1 MAAPAKNA
9 VSTGKP
15 KVAGSVYIGSAAAAA
30 PADATT
36 ELGTGWTPLGY
47 VGEDGVTNENS
58 PETDSK
64 KAWGGDIVLKLQTEK
79 PDTFTF
85 KLISSLD
92 LDVLKAVYGDGNVS
106 GTLADGITVTATGE
120 ELPEKQWVIDMV
132 MRDNAVKRIYIPSGS
147 IRTTRRSATSLRSWL
162 CPAPMALRI
171 RNSSNG
177 PRAPEAADDEEAHDA
192 QRRGAGD
199 RADEAGR
206 YAAF

>member
-30 PADATT
+30 PYDNVIHDVAIQD
-36 ELGTGWTPLGY
+36 LPVVMCLDRGGL

-147 IRTTRRSATSLRSWL
+147 ISE
-162 CPAPMALRI
+162 I
-171 RNSSNG
+171 G
-177 PRAPEAADDEEAHDA
+177 EIVYKDDEEVGYELTIMAMPGSD
-192 QRRGAGD
+192 GATHKEFIK
-199 RADEAGR
+199 RAAGTGGG
-206 YAAF
+206 

>member
-1 MAAPAKNA
+1 MKSTIWRINYGCTCKNA

-79 PDTFTF
+79 
-85 KLISSLD
+85 
-92 LDVLKAVYGDGNVS
+92 
-106 GTLADGITVTATGE
+106 
-120 ELPEKQWVIDMV
+120 
-132 MRDNAVKRIYIPSGS
+132 
-147 IRTTRRSATSLRSWL
+147 
-162 CPAPMALRI
+162 
-171 RNSSNG
+171 
-177 PRAPEAADDEEAHDA
+177 
-192 QRRGAGD
+192 AGHL
-199 RADEAGR
+199 
-206 YAAF
+206 YL

>member
-15 KVAGSVYIGSAAAAA
+15 KVAGSVYIGSSAAAA

-64 KAWGGDIVLKLQTEK
+64 KAWGGDIVLKLQSEK

-92 LDVLKAVYGDGNVS
+92 LDVLKAVYGDGNVT

-147 IRTTRRSATSLRSWL
+147 ISE
-162 CPAPMALRI
+162 I
-171 RNSSNG
+171 G
-177 PRAPEAADDEEAHDA
+177 EIVYKDDEEVGYELTIMAMPGSD
-192 QRRGAGD
+192 GATHKEFIK
-199 RADEAGR
+199 RAAGTGGG
-206 YAAF
+206 

>member
-64 KAWGGDIVLKLQTEK
+64 KAWGGDIVLKLQTE
-79 PDTFTF
+79 
-85 KLISSLD
+85 
-92 LDVLKAVYGDGNVS
+92 
-106 GTLADGITVTATGE
+106 
-120 ELPEKQWVIDMV
+120 
-132 MRDNAVKRIYIPSGS
+132 
-147 IRTTRRSATSLRSWL
+147 
-162 CPAPMALRI
+162 
-171 RNSSNG
+171 
-177 PRAPEAADDEEAHDA
+177 
-192 QRRGAGD
+192 
-199 RADEAGR
+199 
-206 YAAF
+206 

>member
-30 PADATT
+30 PTDATT

-92 LDVLKAVYGDGNVS
+92 LDVLKAVYGDSNVS

-147 IRTTRRSATSLRSWL
+147 ISE
-162 CPAPMALRI
+162 I
-171 RNSSNG
+171 G
-177 PRAPEAADDEEAHDA
+177 EIVYKDDEEVGYELTIMAMPGSD
-192 QRRGAGD
+192 GATHKEFIK
-199 RADEAGR
+199 RAAGTGGG
-206 YAAF
+206 